1 MRDATEP
8 LEKLRL
14 QCLARGSS
22 GIKVRIFRLAYF
34 RVSFIANLEFFEHFT
49 VELSI
54 NSVKRTISTYYAT
67 WRVHSLREISRFDRR
82 SKLSD
87 SRLA

>member
-22 GIKVRIFRLAYF
+22 GIKVRIFPLACF
-34 RVSFIANLEFFEHFT
+34 RVSFIAKLEFFEHYT

-54 NSVKRTISTYYAT
+54 NSVKRTISRYYAT
-67 WRVHSLREISRFDRR
+67 LRVHSLREISRLDQH